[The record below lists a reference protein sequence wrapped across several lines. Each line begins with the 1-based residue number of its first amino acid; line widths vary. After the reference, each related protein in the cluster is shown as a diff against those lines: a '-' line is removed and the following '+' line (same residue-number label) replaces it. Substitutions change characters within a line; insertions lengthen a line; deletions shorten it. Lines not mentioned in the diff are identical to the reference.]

1 MTLTTKRSK
10 GYSEPGEAAF
20 LPSYARLR
28 TVLDGLEI
36 NALRYCLSARDVE
49 RRIELAAEIV
59 EILMPVVEK
68 FQLRVPGGEGCPE
81 GYNDC
86 NGVCVPYQCVGS
98 GDTK

>member
-1 MTLTTKRSK
+1 MTLTTKRSQ

-36 NALRYCLSARDVE
+36 NALRYCLNARDVE
-49 RRIELAAEIV
+49 RRIALAAEIV
-59 EILMPVVEK
+59 EALMPLVK
-68 FQLRVPGGEGCPE
+68 RFTLRPPDGEGCPE
-81 GYNDC
+81 GYVDC